1 MRCPAWG
8 RAGTAGRAYQQSTRA
23 VLLRVVPFNMPEA
36 HRTRGVAMIMVNDV
50 WISIT
55 NGQGATLV
63 LAGPTVTIN
72 SGALVIT

>member
-1 MRCPAWG
+1 
-8 RAGTAGRAYQQSTRA
+8 
-23 VLLRVVPFNMPEA
+23 MPEA